1 MKEGYDYI
9 AMADLKEEI
18 HENHNIRN
26 LAWVIGVVI
35 ILAII
40 VFWFRKSHDHH
51 GEEARYHQDFRCQN
65 GQHKGVVKMLEK
77 QVEQLENKA
86 YFTHGQVT
94 ELRGFEKFAN
104 YELNRLNNR
113 CFPTNY
119 IGGEEFERRERRGGC
134 GERRESNC
142 SKNFVRRDT
151 YTPSTQEVVVTEA
164 CVC

>member
-9 AMADLKEEI
+9 AMANLKEEI

-40 VFWFRKSHDHH
+40 VFWFRKSHECH
-51 GEEARYHQDFRCQN
+51 GEEARYQQQFRCEN
-65 GQHKGVVKMLEK
+65 GQHKGIVKMLER

-119 IGGEEFERRERRGGC
+119 IGFEERRERGGC
-134 GERRESNC
+134 GGGRERREGNC
-142 SKNFVRRDT
+142 DKRFTRRDT
-151 YTPSTQEVVVTEA
+151 YTPNTQEVVVTES
-164 CVC
+164 CEC